1 MNILERAER
10 IQMTVSVVHVADN
23 LCYLRA
29 SKEEEYIGTCDV
41 LSRERFK
48 VQTQKHMTGS
58 LQFVSIKTVPD
69 IKNSPILQFKVNDV
83 QNRY

>member
-1 MNILERAER
+1 
-10 IQMTVSVVHVADN
+10 MTVSVVHVADN

-41 LSRERFK
+41 LSRERCK
-48 VQTQKHMTGS
+48 VQTHKHMTVS

-69 IKNSPILQFKVNDV
+69 VKNSRVLQFKMKDV
-83 QNRY
+83 QNR

>member
-48 VQTQKHMTGS
+48 VQAHKHLTVS
-58 LQFVSIKTVPD
+58 LQFVSIKTVPG
-69 IKNSPILQFKVNDV
+69 IKSSPILQFNLNDV
-83 QNRY
+83 QYR

>member
-1 MNILERAER
+1 
-10 IQMTVSVVHVADN
+10 MTVSVVHVADN

-29 SKEEEYIGTCDV
+29 SKEEEEEYIGTCDV

-48 VQTQKHMTGS
+48 VQTQKHMTVS

-69 IKNSPILQFKVNDV
+69 MKNSPILQFKVNDV
-83 QNRY
+83 QYRY

>member
-1 MNILERAER
+1 
-10 IQMTVSVVHVADN
+10 MTVSVVHVADN

-41 LSRERFK
+41 LSIKRK
-48 VQTQKHMTGS
+48 YKHMTVS

-69 IKNSPILQFKVNDV
+69 IKSSPYLQFEMNDDSLTTC
-83 QNRY
+83 NEERYLPGLS

>member
-1 MNILERAER
+1 MA
-10 IQMTVSVVHVADN
+10 VSVVHVADN

-48 VQTQKHMTGS
+48 VQTQKHMTVS
-58 LQFVSIKTVPD
+58 LQFVSIQTVPD

>member
-1 MNILERAER
+1 
-10 IQMTVSVVHVADN
+10 MTVSVVHVADN

-29 SKEEEYIGTCDV
+29 SKEEEEEYIAIQCIGTSDV

-48 VQTQKHMTGS
+48 VQTHKPMTVS

-69 IKNSPILQFKVNDV
+69 MKNSPILQFK
-83 QNRY
+83 

>member
-1 MNILERAER
+1 
-10 IQMTVSVVHVADN
+10 MTVSVVHGADN

-48 VQTQKHMTGS
+48 VQTQKHMTVS
-58 LQFVSIKTVPD
+58 LQ
-69 IKNSPILQFKVNDV
+69 
-83 QNRY
+83 NRP